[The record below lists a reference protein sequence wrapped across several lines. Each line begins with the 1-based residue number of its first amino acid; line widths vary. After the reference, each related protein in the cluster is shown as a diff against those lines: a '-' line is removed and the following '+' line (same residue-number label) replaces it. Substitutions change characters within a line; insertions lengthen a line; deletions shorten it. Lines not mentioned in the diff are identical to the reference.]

1 MEGVRPSGTVTF
13 LFTDIEGSSRLW
25 EQHPDEMKTALARH
39 DTIVRNVIEAHG
51 GYVFATGGDGFAVAF
66 AVAQHACDSALE
78 VQRQIGAA
86 FQAGVELR
94 VRMGINSGSAD
105 ERDDDYFGPVVNQ
118 AARIMDAAHGGQVLA
133 SASAASMFSDSAH
146 LIPLGEHRLRGIARR
161 VPLVQINESSDSTRF
176 PPPRTDGQTQGN
188 VQLPV
193 SSFVGRVSELDGLAD
208 RLSEQRLVT
217 VTGVGGTGK
226 TRLAIETADRLADKY
241 PDGAWIAEL
250 AEVNDPDAVADYVAA
265 VFALRPQPGLTP
277 QSQVVDWLRGS
288 QSLLILDNCEHVIS
302 AVADL
307 AQAITKSCPATRVLA
322 TSREPL
328 LIEGESVF
336 PLPSLQVESV
346 GGEPAPAVELFE
358 SRLVAER
365 GSWDPSMGTRE
376 QVQELCRRL
385 DGMPL
390 AIELAAARAR
400 TMSVTEVLDRLD
412 ARFKLLTG
420 GRRASVERHKTLRAT
435 VDWSYQ
441 LLSPTAQ
448 LVFDRASVFSGR
460 FGLRDATTICEDD
473 TLDEMDVVD
482 AFADLVDKCMVET
495 QPEVT
500 GGEYRLLETM
510 RAFGAEKAEMRSE
523 TVALRNR
530 HAAHYA
536 AVVAELQLQLIGSRE
551 LEVRRQAELAAADL
565 RAALD
570 WAAVSH
576 DESTVRAISGGLVWF
591 CFCGWLDPLRWIQ
604 GLGGTP
610 SADVHGIA
618 EAVAFAEIV
627 LEGDPA
633 RAEGRLGQRNDPLDL
648 NFLGLFTLVVCSIL
662 AGQPERGRA
671 PAEKMLTLGTESDD
685 PAERAFAAY
694 GLANITAILGEPDEE
709 LATRFLT
716 AARNEESRTAQSYA
730 LSTGARMFMES
741 DRDKAIHMLEAARD
755 LAMSVDSGD
764 ALGNALNVLLS
775 PNIDRLP
782 LDRAADETAMTLEQT
797 RELGNV
803 AVQRSAL
810 GLAQVVLQRRDQLAV
825 AALVSGHLEDRRQ
838 PISPVEQDRYD
849 NSVGLLE
856 AELDPEILIERRETG
871 RSMSTREITREVVAA
886 LRTEPV

>member
-1 MEGVRPSGTVTF
+1 MEGARPSGTVTF
-13 LFTDIEGSSRLW
+13 LFTDIEGSTRLW
-25 EQHPDEMKTALARH
+25 EQHPDEMKTALASH
-39 DTIVRNVIEAHG
+39 DMIVRNVIEAHG
-51 GYVFATGGDGFAVAF
+51 GYVFATGGDGFAAAF
-66 AVAQHACDSALE
+66 ATAQDAIDSALDA
-78 VQRQIGAA
+78 QRQIGDA
-86 FQAGVELR
+86 FQAGIELR
-94 VRMGINSGSAD
+94 VRMGMNSGNAD

-133 SASAASMFSDSAH
+133 STSAASMLSESAH
-146 LIPLGEHRLRGIARR
+146 LVPLGEHRLRGIARR
-161 VPLVQINESSDSTRF
+161 IPLVQINETSDSRRF
-176 PPPRTDGQTQGN
+176 PPPRADGPAQGN

-193 SSFVGRVSELDGLAD
+193 SAFVGRVAELDGLAD

-226 TRLAIETADRLADKY
+226 TRLAIEAADRLADKY

-250 AEVNDPDAVADYVAA
+250 AEVSDQDTVADYVAA
-265 VFALRPQPGLTP
+265 VFGLRPQPGSTP
-277 QSQVVDWLRGS
+277 QLQLVDWLRGS
-288 QSLLILDNCEHVIS
+288 RTLLILDNCEHVIS
-302 AVADL
+302 AAADL
-307 AQAITKSCPATRVLA
+307 AQAITESCPATRVLA

-328 LIEGESVF
+328 LIDGESVF
-336 PLPSLQVESV
+336 PLPSLQVESAD
-346 GGEPAPAVELFE
+346 GELAPAVELFE
-358 SRLVAER
+358 SRVVAER
-365 GSWDPSMGTRE
+365 GSWDPSTGTRE

-400 TMSVTEVLDRLD
+400 TMSVAEVLDRLD

-460 FGLRDATTICEDD
+460 FGLRDVTIICGDD

-495 QPEVT
+495 QPELA

-523 TVALRNR
+523 TVALRNG

-536 AVVAELQLQLIGSRE
+536 AVVAELQRELIGSRE
-551 LEVRRQAELAAADL
+551 LEVRRQAELAASDL

-570 WAAVSH
+570 WAAVSQ

-604 GLGGTP
+604 GLGDTP
-610 SADVHGIA
+610 IADAREIA
-618 EAVAFAEIV
+618 EVVAFANFV

-633 RAEGRLGQRNDPLDL
+633 LAEGRLGERNDPLDL
-648 NFLGLFTLVVCSIL
+648 SYLGLFTLAACSML
-662 AGQPERGRA
+662 AGQPERGKA
-671 PAEKMLTLGTESDD
+671 PAEKMLALGTESDD
-685 PAERAFAAY
+685 PAERAFAAF
-694 GLANITAILGEPDEE
+694 GLANIKAILGEPDEE
-709 LATRFLT
+709 LAARFLT
-716 AARNEESRTAQSYA
+716 AARTEGSRTAQSYA
-730 LSTGARMFMES
+730 LSTGARMFMHS
-741 DRDKAIHMLEAARD
+741 DRDKAIQMLEAACD
-755 LAMSVDSGD
+755 LAMSVASGD

-775 PNIDRLP
+775 PNIDGLP
-782 LDRAADETAMTLEQT
+782 LEGAADQAVITLEQT
-797 RELGNV
+797 RDLGNA

-810 GLAQVVLQRRDQLAV
+810 GLAQIVLQRRGQLAV

-856 AELDPEILIERRETG
+856 AMLDPVTLIERRETG
-871 RSMSTREITREVVAA
+871 RSMSTREITNEVVAM
-886 LRTEPV
+886 LRTKPV